1 MRRIE
6 WGYQAS
12 FDLENIADHY
22 GSIVPDLA
30 DKMIRSVE
38 KAALPLL
45 DYPGIGVSTGH
56 SGLRKWHAANT
67 PFLLLYSVIGD
78 LIFIARVVHAASDWD
93 NFA

>member
-30 DKMIRSVE
+30 EKMIKRIE
-38 KAALPLL
+38 KAALPLI
-45 DYPGIGVSTGH
+45 DYPGIGTIVGH
-56 SGLRKWHAANT
+56 SGLRKWRAANT
-67 PFLLLYSVIGD
+67 PFMLLYFVVDD
-78 LIFIARVVHAASDWD
+78 LVFIARVVHAESDWD
-93 NFA
+93 SFA